1 MRNRDAQRART
12 SLQRIIR
19 IMQNGTCFAR
29 PRVYL
34 NSLPA
39 LPTAHTAVP
48 RAVLMAGSW
57 QTTIH
62 PE

>member
-48 RAVLMAGSW
+48 RAGFDGGLVANYYSS
-57 QTTIH
+57 
-62 PE
+62 